1 MTPCFDLIAILA
13 TARALNAQ
21 LGGHTS
27 MLYPLRKSARYVPP
41 GDYNSRWNQ
50 CIVRASGERG
60 ETAMAENNDDELTQ
74 LRQEAEQRA
83 YIDTAL
89 NGLFAPEDDALK
101 ATIEAARTNDMPAI
115 QISPLQGRLLQ
126 ILAAA
131 CGAKKILEIGAL
143 AGYSGIWLARA
154 LPAGGK
160 LTSPEISEKH
170 AAVWR
175 ESIARA
181 GLSDRAEIRVGPGD
195 QLLPALTSDAP
206 FDMIFID
213 ADKPGYPT
221 YLDWALKLARPGSLI
236 VADNCIRGGAPL
248 RGESDDPATRAI
260 GEYDRRVASDPR
272 LLSVAFPMDDAGT
285 DGFAISVV
293 LAESGSE
300 SGQA

>member
-1 MTPCFDLIAILA
+1 
-13 TARALNAQ
+13 
-21 LGGHTS
+21 
-27 MLYPLRKSARYVPP
+27 
-41 GDYNSRWNQ
+41 
-50 CIVRASGERG
+50 
-60 ETAMAENNDDELTQ
+60 MAENDDELTR
-74 LRQEAEQRA
+74 LRQAAEQRA
-83 YIDTAL
+83 YIDTRL
-89 NGLFAPEDDALK
+89 GELFAPEDDALT
-101 ATIEAARTNDMPAI
+101 ATIASAKANDMPAI

-160 LTSPEISEKH
+160 LISLEISEKH
-170 AAVWR
+170 ARVWR
-175 ESIARA
+175 ENVARA
-181 GLSDRAEIRVGPGD
+181 GLSDRAEIRVGSGE

-221 YLDWALKLARPGSLI
+221 YLDWALKLSRPGSLI
-236 VADNCIRGGAPL
+236 VADNCIRGGGPL
-248 RGESDDPATRAI
+248 RGDSDDPTSAAI
-260 GEYDRRVASDPR
+260 YEYDTRVASDPR
-272 LLSVAFPMDDAGT
+272 LLSVAFPIDDAGT

-293 LAESGSE
+293 LAESGAG